1 MVYKRNIRR
10 ASYTI
15 LISVLVFGCIPNGA
29 LSAMDEKFS
38 ASESNKENNETK
50 KMRDN
55 LIGLIE
61 EKVEGVLLSKEKTN
75 KIKGLVNSSEF
86 DVYKDQFNKILKK
99 DNAAKVIYALF
110 NYPDSIERLKVLFSD
125 NSLFNSILKVIMH
138 QRLLQH

>member
-15 LISVLVFGCIPNGA
+15 LISVLVSGCIPNGA
-29 LSAMDEKFS
+29 LSAMNEKFS

-75 KIKGLVNSSEF
+75 KIKGFVNSGEF
-86 DVYKDQFNKILKK
+86 DVYKDQFNEILKK

-110 NYPDSIERLKVLFSD
+110 NYPDSVERIKVLFSD
-125 NSLFNSILKVIMH
+125 NSLFNSWMSLYVSSIA
-138 QRLLQH
+138 